1 MAATPAAMT
10 RIIRVELCDECPH
23 AAGSRSCRASQ
34 WCDEGGILRCRK
46 FTDFPLIPTWCPL
59 EQSGPDWKPPATI
72 DLNGPPRYSRGTT
85 DAGDHAPCLRY
96 ADRGGEPH
104 AAD

>member
-1 MAATPAAMT
+1 MT

-46 FTDFPLIPTWCPL
+46 FTDFPLIPDWCPL
-59 EQSGPDWKPPATI
+59 EQSGPDWKPPATV
-72 DLNGPPRYSRGTT
+72 
-85 DAGDHAPCLRY
+85 
-96 ADRGGEPH
+96 DRGGEPPCRGLR
-104 AAD
+104 

>member
-1 MAATPAAMT
+1 MT
-10 RIIRVELCDECPH
+10 RLIRIELCDECPH

-46 FTDFPLIPTWCPL
+46 FTNYPLIPDWCPL

-72 DLNGPPRYSRGTT
+72 DLNGPPRYARSTT
-85 DAGDHAPCLRY
+85 DGR
-96 ADRGGEPH
+96 E
-104 AAD
+104 AAR